1 MRTCALT
8 ITPLSPFGTPLKG
21 DTLFGHVCWQAAE
34 DPALLDGGLE
44 RWVGLYPERPFA
56 VFSSAFPLLPG
67 EDPLVVLPR
76 PQGHGSEEGGDRRQ
90 RFERRKEG
98 KKRKYLLVPGSLS
111 LARDQAVCATE
122 AEVFDRFV
130 RAVDRDTARQL
141 RLLPAAARNLA
152 EACEQSHNT
161 INRLTMTTGTGPF
174 APFSHENFS
183 YLPGLRLVLYVAIDE
198 EALDFDRLRLA
209 LERIGAWGFGRD
221 ASTGLGRFLVDGL
234 DEVAWPEWQPAHAAC
249 YTLAPCVPEKRVTAR
264 CLATPFTRFG
274 RHGAALAVAGQPYKN
289 PVVMADEGALLF
301 MAGPPPA
308 RRPYLG
314 TGLAGLSK
322 ADQRTIAQGYALYLP
337 Y

>member
-1 MRTCALT
+1 MKTCALT

-130 RAVDRDTARQL
+130 RAERNATW
-141 RLLPAAARNLA
+141 PA
-152 EACEQSHNT
+152 
-161 INRLTMTTGTGPF
+161 
-174 APFSHENFS
+174 
-183 YLPGLRLVLYVAIDE
+183 
-198 EALDFDRLRLA
+198 RLRRA
-209 LERIGAWGFGRD
+209 
-221 ASTGLGRFLVDGL
+221 
-234 DEVAWPEWQPAHAAC
+234 
-249 YTLAPCVPEKRVTAR
+249 
-264 CLATPFTRFG
+264 
-274 RHGAALAVAGQPYKN
+274 
-289 PVVMADEGALLF
+289 
-301 MAGPPPA
+301 
-308 RRPYLG
+308 
-314 TGLAGLSK
+314 
-322 ADQRTIAQGYALYLP
+322 
-337 Y
+337 